1 MKIARIFGNRL
12 YAFQYEGEEDNEYDR
27 LMDLWT
33 DPVYL
38 RDFLQGNLASGESV
52 NEVIMAIRDDS
63 ESLDDAIA
71 AAAADRN
78 QKMETFFKPLH
89 NEEYHVRSL
98 SKQKARK
105 NYLRLYAI
113 RIDEDCFVITGGAIK
128 LTHLMEDSPHTS
140 KELTKLEKAR
150 SFLREQGIMDV
161 DSFFEFEIEQADE
174 Q

>member
-1 MKIARIFGNRL
+1 MKIVRIFGNRL
-12 YAFQYEGEEDNEYDR
+12 FAFQYEGEEDNEYDR

-33 DPVYL
+33 DPVYI
-38 RDFLQGNLASGESV
+38 RDFLKGNLPSGLQL
-52 NEVIMAIRDDS
+52 NEAIKVIRDDS
-63 ESLDDAIA
+63 EKLDDALA
-71 AAAADRN
+71 ALARDN
-78 QKMETFFKPLH
+78 MLKVETFFKPLH
-89 NEEYHVRSL
+89 NQEYHVPLL

-128 LTHLMEDSPHTS
+128 LTHLMKDSPHTS
-140 KELTKLEKAR
+140 KELAKLEKAR
-150 SFLREQGIMDV
+150 SFLREQGISDV